1 MNNKPL
7 KPAETLDVC
16 IETGIAKANSS
27 IARLFL
33 LGIMAGAF
41 IAFAAQGS
49 TMASFNLISDPSMLG
64 TGKALQCAL
73 FAP

>member
-16 IETGIAKANSS
+16 IETGIAKANNS

-33 LGIMAGAF
+33 LGIMAGA
-41 IAFAAQGS
+41 S
-49 TMASFNLISDPSMLG
+49 TPKEDIDEVIQKIEILIKRGEM
-64 TGKALQCAL
+64 
-73 FAP
+73 